1 MKNSYLIILAVIM
14 ASMLFLPLA
23 ATALPATQG
32 GAALT
37 VAPQTED
44 AVRLKTDAGITEIGT
59 DEYLAGVV
67 AAEMPAE
74 YTEEALKA
82 QAVAART
89 FLSYKKAQNA
99 KEDYDITADESIDQ
113 AFLSEEQLKEK
124 WGEDFSKNLEK
135 IKAAVAATENE
146 LIFYDGAPIMAV
158 YHAVSSGKTETA
170 VNVWGK
176 DYPYLTVTDSIGDL
190 LCPDYLST
198 VKVSAEDFKNQ
209 MGEFV
214 ELLGEAKGWLGE
226 SESTESGTVSKIFV
240 GGKGFKGSE
249 LREKFSLKSSSFDS
263 TFDGTNFVFTVRG
276 HGHGVGMSQY
286 GANYMAQQG
295 SDYREILSWYYKDC
309 EIKKALGSGVG
320 LRD

>member
-23 ATALPATQG
+23 ATALPSAQG
-32 GAALT
+32 DAALT
-37 VAPQTED
+37 LAPQTED
-44 AVRLKTDAGITEIGT
+44 AVRLKTDTGITEIGT
-59 DEYLAGVV
+59 DEYLVGVV

-99 KEDYDITADESIDQ
+99 EEDYDITADENTDQ
-113 AFLSEEQLKEK
+113 AFLNEEQLREK
-124 WGEDFSKNLEK
+124 WGEDFSENLEK
-135 IKAAVAATENE
+135 IKSAVATTENE
-146 LIFYDGAPIMAV
+146 LICYDGAPIMAV

-170 VNVWGK
+170 ANVWGK
-176 DYPYLTVTDSIGDL
+176 DYPYLTVADSIGDL

-198 VKVSAEDFKNQ
+198 VGFTEEDFKKQ

-214 ELLGEAKGWLGE
+214 ELSGEAKGWLGKTE
-226 SESTESGTVSKIFV
+226 NTESGTVNKIV
-240 GGKGFKGSE
+240 IGGKEFKGSE
-249 LREKFSLKSSSFDS
+249 IREIFSLKSSSFDLI
-263 TFDGTNFVFTVRG
+263 FDGMDFMFTVRG

-295 SDYREILSWYYKDC
+295 SDYKEILSWYYKDC
-309 EIKKALGSGVG
+309 EIKKALN
-320 LRD
+320 

>member
-198 VKVSAEDFKNQ
+198 VKVSAEDFKKQ
-209 MGEFV
+209 MGELV

-240 GGKGFKGSE
+240 GGKEFKGSE

-309 EIKKALGSGVG
+309 EIKKALG
-320 LRD
+320 

>member
-14 ASMLFLPLA
+14 ASMLFLPLV

-37 VAPQTED
+37 VAPKTED
-44 AVRLKTDAGITEIGT
+44 AVRLKTEAGITEIEI
-59 DEYLAGVV
+59 DEYLVGVV

-89 FLSYKKAQNA
+89 FLSYKKEQNT
-99 KEDYDITADESIDQ
+99 KEDYDITADESTDQ

-124 WGEDFSKNLEK
+124 WGDDFSKNLEK
-135 IKAAVAATENE
+135 IKAAVKATDEE
-146 LIFYDGAPIMAV
+146 MIFYENKPIMAV

-209 MGEFV
+209 MGELV

-249 LREKFSLKSSSFDS
+249 LREVFSLKSSSFDS

-295 SDYREILSWYYKDC
+295 SDYKEILSWYYKDC

>member
-1 MKNSYLIILAVIM
+1 MKNSYLVILAVIM

-32 GAALT
+32 ETALT
-37 VAPQTED
+37 VAPQTENG
-44 AVRLKTDAGITEIGT
+44 VRLKTDTGITEIGT
-59 DEYLAGVV
+59 DEYLVGVV

-89 FLSYKKAQNA
+89 FLNYKKEQNA
-99 KEDYDITADESIDQ
+99 KEDYDITADENTDQ

-124 WGEDFSKNLEK
+124 WGDDFSENLEK
-135 IKAAVAATENE
+135 IKGAVKATEGE
-146 LIFYDGAPIMAV
+146 MIFYENKPIMAV

-170 VNVWGK
+170 GNVWGK
-176 DYPYLTVTDSIGDL
+176 DYPYLAVTDSIGDL

-198 VKVSAEDFKNQ
+198 IKVSPEDFKKQ
-209 MGEFV
+209 MGQLV
-214 ELLGEAKGWLGE
+214 ELLGEAKGWLGK

-240 GGKGFKGSE
+240 GGKEFKGSK
-249 LREKFSLKSSSFDS
+249 LREMFSLKSSSFDS

-295 SDYREILSWYYKDC
+295 SDYKEILNWYYKNC
-309 EIKKALGSGVG
+309 EIKKDIS
-320 LRD
+320 

>member
-32 GAALT
+32 NTTLT

-44 AVRLKTDAGITEIGT
+44 AVRLKTEAGITEIET
-59 DEYLAGVV
+59 DEYLVGVV

-89 FLSYKKAQNA
+89 FLNYKKAQNA
-99 KEDYDITADESIDQ
+99 KEDYDITADESTDQ
-113 AFLSEEQLKEK
+113 DFLSEEQLKEK
-124 WGEDFSKNLEK
+124 WGDNFGKNLEK
-135 IKAAVAATENE
+135 IEAVVKATQDEM
-146 LIFYDGAPIMAV
+146 IFYENKPIMAV

-170 VNVWGK
+170 ANVWGE

-198 VKVSAEDFKNQ
+198 VKVSVEDFKKG
-209 MGEFV
+209 MSSLV
-214 ELLGEAKGWLGE
+214 ELSGEAKGWLGK
-226 SESTESGTVSKIFV
+226 SESTESGTVSKITL
-240 GGKGFKGSE
+240 GGKEFKGSD
-249 LREKFSLKSSSFDS
+249 LREKFSLKSSSFDL
-263 TFDGTNFVFTVRG
+263 TFDGTSFIFTVRG
-276 HGHGVGMSQY
+276 YGHGVGMSQY

-295 SDYREILSWYYKDC
+295 SDYKEILSWYYKDC

>member
-1 MKNSYLIILAVIM
+1 MKNSYLIILAIIM

-32 GAALT
+32 DTTLT
-37 VAPQTED
+37 VAPQAQD
-44 AVRLKTDAGITEIGT
+44 AVRLKTEAGITEIGI
-59 DEYLAGVV
+59 DEYLTGVV

-89 FLSYKKAQNA
+89 FLNYKKAQNA
-99 KEDYDITADESIDQ
+99 KADYDITADHSTDQ

-124 WGEDFSKNLEK
+124 WGDAFSENLKK
-135 IKAAVAATENE
+135 IKEAVKATENE
-146 LIFYDGAPIMAV
+146 MIFYEGKPIMAV

-170 VNVWGK
+170 ANVWGK

-198 VKVSAEDFKNQ
+198 VKVSVEDFKSK
-209 MGEFV
+209 MGDDV
-214 ELLGEAKGWLGE
+214 DLSGDAKGWLGK
-226 SESTESGTVSKIFV
+226 SESTESGTVSKITL
-240 GGKGFKGSE
+240 GGKEFKGSE
-249 LREKFSLKSSSFDS
+249 LREKFSLKSSSFDL
-263 TFDGTNFVFTVRG
+263 TFDGTSFIFTVRG
-276 HGHGVGMSQY
+276 YGHGVGMSQY

-295 SDYREILSWYYKDC
+295 SDYKEILNWYYDNC

>member
-198 VKVSAEDFKNQ
+198 VKVSVEDFKRQ
-209 MGEFV
+209 MGELV

-240 GGKGFKGSE
+240 GGKEFKGSE

>member
-32 GAALT
+32 GTALT

-198 VKVSAEDFKNQ
+198 VKVSAEDFKRQ
-209 MGEFV
+209 MGELV

-240 GGKGFKGSE
+240 GGKEFKGSE